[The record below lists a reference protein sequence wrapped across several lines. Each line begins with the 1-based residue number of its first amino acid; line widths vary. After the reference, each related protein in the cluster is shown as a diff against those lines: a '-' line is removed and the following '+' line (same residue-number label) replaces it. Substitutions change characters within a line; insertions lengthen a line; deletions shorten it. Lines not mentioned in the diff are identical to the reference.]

1 MLIVINL
8 VLVLAFFGAV
18 IVVEQI
24 RKTEERLK
32 TENCIQRQIIQTQK
46 EAIQSIRKKQHEY
59 KNNIGTIQALLLVEN
74 VKEAKSLLRELVNQ
88 SISVDRTLRNKG
100 NFIEILINYKME
112 EARAKCIRTEQDTL
126 FCYDIPLDEYDIGIV
141 INNAMNNAME
151 ACEKLPIGK
160 RYIKCIM
167 NFNMGYL
174 NFYFENSYNGEV
186 QEKNG
191 MLITAKRNASEH
203 GFGMQNIKEIA
214 RKYDGF
220 TSYGVKNGLFWMR
233 CSLKIAEKKSA

>member
-1 MLIVINL
+1 MLVNL
-8 VLVLAFFGAV
+8 VFILVFFVGIFA
-18 IVVEQI
+18 VEQI
-24 RKTEERLK
+24 RKKEERLK

-46 EAIQSIRKKQHEY
+46 ETIQNIRKKQHEY
-59 KNNIGTIQALLLVEN
+59 KNNIGTIYALLLGEN
-74 VKEAKSLLRELVNQ
+74 VKEAKTLLSELVNQ
-88 SISVDRTLRNKG
+88 NVNVDRMLRNKG

-126 FCYDIPLDEYDIGIV
+126 FCYDIPLDEYDIGVV
-141 INNAMNNAME
+141 INNAMNNAIE
-151 ACEKLPIGK
+151 ACEKLPAGK

-186 QEKNG
+186 TEKNG
-191 MLITAKRNASEH
+191 VLITGKRNASEH
-203 GFGMQNIKEIA
+203 GIGMQNIREIA

-220 TSYGVKNGLFWMR
+220 TSYGVKDDLFWMR

>member
-1 MLIVINL
+1 MIMVMNL
-8 VLVLAFFGAV
+8 VLILAFFAGV

-46 EAIQSIRKKQHEY
+46 EAILSIRKKQHEY
-59 KNNIGTIQALLLVEN
+59 KNNIGTIHALLLGEN

-88 SISVDRTLRNKG
+88 NVSVDRMLRSKG
-100 NFIEILINYKME
+100 NFIEILVNYKME
-112 EARAKCIRTEQDTL
+112 EAKAKGIRTEQDTL
-126 FCYDIPLDEYDIGIV
+126 FCYDIPLDEYDIGVV
-141 INNAMNNAME
+141 INNAMNNAIE
-151 ACEKLPIGK
+151 ACEKLPVER
-160 RYIKCIM
+160 RYIKCMM
-167 NFNMGYL
+167 NLNMGYL

-186 QEKNG
+186 EERNG
-191 MLITAKRNASEH
+191 VLITAKRNASEH

-214 RKYDGF
+214 RKYDGY
-220 TSYGVKNGLFWMR
+220 TSYGVKDDLFWVR